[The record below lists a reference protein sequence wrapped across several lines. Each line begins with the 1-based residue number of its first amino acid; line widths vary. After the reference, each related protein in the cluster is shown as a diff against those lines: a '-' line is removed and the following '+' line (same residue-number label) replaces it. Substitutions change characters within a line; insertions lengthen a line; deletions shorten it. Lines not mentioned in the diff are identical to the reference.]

1 MAGLEAKLG
10 QHPNVGDIRGR
21 GLLQGIELVTNR
33 DTKTPF
39 DPALKLNQRVKAE
52 AMARGVVVYPMLGT
66 IDGVHGDHIV
76 LAPPFI
82 ATDAEID
89 EIIEAV
95 AAAIPAAI
103 PPN

>member
-1 MAGLEAKLG
+1 M
-10 QHPNVGDIRGR
+10 
-21 GLLQGIELVTNR
+21 QGIELVADR
-33 DTKTPF
+33 ETKAPF

-52 AMARGVVVYPMLGT
+52 AMARGVVVYPMPGT

-82 ATDAEID
+82 VTDAEID
-89 EIIEAV
+89 EIIDAV

-103 PPN
+103 ASH